1 MKSCIW
7 SGCSAWTTVGAHFKT
22 FPRSFLISYL
32 LLVQTLT
39 RRQFHQQ
46 EAIWELLH
54 TEATYIKKL
63 RVITDVRANS
73 SICTS
78 TTKHTR

>member
-1 MKSCIW
+1 MFYFVIFIHVCV
-7 SGCSAWTTVGAHFKT
+7 CVC
-22 FPRSFLISYL
+22 L
-32 LLVQTLT
+32 QTLT

-63 RVITDVRANS
+63 RVITDVSAETH
-73 SICTS
+73 IKIT
-78 TTKHTR
+78 HTHTGLLHNMNWLLCCLTHTQ

>member
-1 MKSCIW
+1 MRRLVELYNILQHV
-7 SGCSAWTTVGAHFKT
+7 GCN
-22 FPRSFLISYL
+22 LIFMC
-32 LLVQTLT
+32 VQTLT

-63 RVITDVRANS
+63 RVITDV
-73 SICTS
+73 S
-78 TTKHTR
+78 TLVDVVYR

>member
-1 MKSCIW
+1 MC
-7 SGCSAWTTVGAHFKT
+7 A
-22 FPRSFLISYL
+22 
-32 LLVQTLT
+32 QTLT

-63 RVITDVRANS
+63 RVITDVSAKNAFVVCSRIYIYNIAY
-73 SICTS
+73 CV
-78 TTKHTR
+78 R

>member
-1 MKSCIW
+1 M
-7 SGCSAWTTVGAHFKT
+7 TN
-22 FPRSFLISYL
+22 LINIL
-32 LLVQTLT
+32 QTLT

-63 RVITDVRANS
+63 RVITDVSAELLLSLNTAS
-73 SICTS
+73 YFS
-78 TTKHTR
+78 

>member
-1 MKSCIW
+1 M
-7 SGCSAWTTVGAHFKT
+7 
-22 FPRSFLISYL
+22 SFDIKNLGIYL
-32 LLVQTLT
+32 CVQTLT

-63 RVITDVRANS
+63 RVITDVSAKR
-73 SICTS
+73 TS
-78 TTKHTR
+78 VVC

>member
-1 MKSCIW
+1 MICV
-7 SGCSAWTTVGAHFKT
+7 C
-22 FPRSFLISYL
+22 
-32 LLVQTLT
+32 VQTLT

-63 RVITDVRANS
+63 RVITDVSAKREYCKDHEL
-73 SICTS
+73 IQVWLLC
-78 TTKHTR
+78 KMDQLLY

>member
-1 MKSCIW
+1 MTCVS
-7 SGCSAWTTVGAHFKT
+7 
-22 FPRSFLISYL
+22 
-32 LLVQTLT
+32 VQMLP

-63 RVITDVRANS
+63 RVITDVRTDS
-73 SICTS
+73 CCLLLETLFPEVV
-78 TTKHTR
+78 KEKPVL

>member
-1 MKSCIW
+1 MQTCD
-7 SGCSAWTTVGAHFKT
+7 
-22 FPRSFLISYL
+22 ISYL
-32 LLVQTLT
+32 QTLT

-63 RVITDVRANS
+63 RVITDVS
-73 SICTS
+73 SSC
-78 TTKHTR
+78 